1 MGQGLIDWCE
11 VLSFQYSFATVPR
24 GRKSRCFEAG
34 LFLLSTNHAPF
45 ARLLQLMLYGQR
57 HHCNISATVQYLY
70 KKHWSQLTTTE
81 EFSNQ
86 TFGFLVLLCFLNLML
101 ICGVGIITWECT
113 PLQEILTRKGISSK
127 EIWRDICSPD

>member
-1 MGQGLIDWCE
+1 MVSDITAT
-11 VLSFQYSFATVPR
+11 FQQ
-24 GRKSRCFEAG
+24 
-34 LFLLSTNHAPF
+34 LLNTF
-45 ARLLQLMLYGQR
+45 
-57 HHCNISATVQYLY
+57 T

-86 TFGFLVLLCFLNLML
+86 SFGFLVLLCFLNLML